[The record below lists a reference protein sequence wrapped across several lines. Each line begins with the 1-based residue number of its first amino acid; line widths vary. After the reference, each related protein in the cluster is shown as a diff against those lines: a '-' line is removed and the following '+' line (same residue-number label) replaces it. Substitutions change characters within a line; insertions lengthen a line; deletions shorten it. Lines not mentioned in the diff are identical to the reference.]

1 MKALPLFFITAHI
14 TASQRNHSSGVSD
27 PAEEKQARRTYV
39 RLRAHPAWRVQ
50 RTRSRRQRL
59 RKNSP
64 SDETSPVEPTLDV
77 NYNKIMLAST
87 MNTHTHRA
95 ARSVLL
101 VTALLLSSCNFK
113 YDTVLFT
120 AVDKKPVTK
129 TPAAKTPVP
138 KVEIDTNIA
147 VPNLLGGSVK
157 SKKPYNIRAY
167 YIDDTFTFVAADIT
181 TVTVTYADGT
191 QAPKVAALKM
201 PMHFPAQPYESYNST
216 SEGVVKTTER
226 IIKAEF
232 PRVITR
238 DEPFTLLIKGQFTQ
252 KNGTTIP
259 FTIMEKYDISRDK
272 RTEKWAD
279 FMGGI

>member
-1 MKALPLFFITAHI
+1 MII
-14 TASQRNHSSGVSD
+14 D
-27 PAEEKQARRTYV
+27 
-39 RLRAHPAWRVQ
+39 
-50 RTRSRRQRL
+50 
-59 RKNSP
+59 
-64 SDETSPVEPTLDV
+64 
-77 NYNKIMLAST
+77 T

-95 ARSVLL
+95 APSVLL
-101 VTALLLSSCNFK
+101 VTTLLLSSCNFK

-120 AVDKKPVTK
+120 AVDKKPVAK

-138 KVEIDTNIA
+138 KVEIDTNIT

-167 YIDDTFTFVAADIT
+167 YIDDTFTFVAADLT

-191 QAPKVAALKM
+191 QEPKVAALKM

-226 IIKAEF
+226 IMKAEF

-259 FTIMEKYDISRDK
+259 FTIRGTKEPRNGRIS
-272 RTEKWAD
+272 WAGFKGPCPTSASFQD
-279 FMGGI
+279 DTMGSRYRNCHPTICPKGATHNQPRATPWESRFRINCQNASRCAKTI

>member
-1 MKALPLFFITAHI
+1 
-14 TASQRNHSSGVSD
+14 
-27 PAEEKQARRTYV
+27 
-39 RLRAHPAWRVQ
+39 
-50 RTRSRRQRL
+50 
-59 RKNSP
+59 
-64 SDETSPVEPTLDV
+64 
-77 NYNKIMLAST
+77 MLTST

-101 VTALLLSSCNFK
+101 VTTLLLSSCNFK

-138 KVEIDTNIA
+138 KVEIDTNIT

-157 SKKPYNIRAY
+157 SKKPYHIRAY
-167 YIDDTFTFVAADIT
+167 YIDDTFTFVAAEIT